1 MSSDTIPTTTPAA
14 NGPRP
19 PNAPTPADGD
29 ARPADDQLDAGAALL
44 RLLVGGMLVGADQ
57 LRERLRQWEEAARA
71 IPLAQTAP
79 PQAASPSLRHALV
92 GMAFET
98 ETRLRR
104 GVSRLLTRAVGVAD
118 DANLAYTR
126 LTLSARGTPLDRV
139 RGRLDE
145 LLFMA
150 LTEVDRWSARGA
162 REEQQ
167 GRRMAG
173 QATVS
178 VLDELLD
185 YMAHNPEVRHLIEQ
199 QGVSLAGEAL
209 GEARARTESADQWI
223 ERLAHRLL
231 HRPLGDSHGGQA
243 ARADASPPAV
253 EPPPAASATAAPAV
267 PAKPS
272 PAKAKA
278 TRSAAGSAAGAPR
291 AGDAHD
297 GDAHDRPQ
305 S

>member
-57 LRERLRQWEEAARA
+57 LRERLRQWEEDARA
-71 IPLAQTAP
+71 IPLAQTAQ

-92 GMAFET
+92 GMAFDT

-104 GVSRLLTRAVGVAD
+104 GVSTLLARAMGVAD

-139 RGRLDE
+139 RGHLDE

-167 GRRMAG
+167 GRRMAE

-209 GEARARTESADQWI
+209 GEARTRAESADQWI

-243 ARADASPPAV
+243 ARGDGSPPAI

-267 PAKPS
+267 PAKLP
-272 PAKAKA
+272 PAKA

-291 AGDAHD
+291 AGDTHD